1 MNKKQFNQMIEG
13 LNTPSR
19 IKLAVNKDYDFLLS
33 AKNTNDTVAWFK
45 YNSIRLEKNLR
56 KLGLKWV
63 YVIETCPKDC
73 PFIYM
78 IISPTITQEKALML
92 MDSARR
98 TLPDGRSMIF
108 TENIF
113 QSIEIDKYDYRHNTI
128 IDLLTEHCSDVI
140 DVSEI

>member
-19 IKLAVNKDYDFLLS
+19 IKLEVNNDYDFLLS

-63 YVIETCPKDC
+63 YVVETCPKDC

-92 MDSARR
+92 TDSARR
-98 TLPDGRSMIF
+98 TLPVGRSMIF

-113 QSIEIDKYDYRHNTI
+113 QSIEIDKYDYRHSTI